1 MSSTSQITDKLL
13 LFVQKLPGRLSVY
26 TLEATNSNF
35 HETSDYNDYVIQEHG
50 TTSIFDK
57 MYKKTEN
64 KLLGLGDFFGKVVN
78 LFRFLLS
85 LTVTHYEKK
94 NFGNNRLLKQ

>member
-64 KLLGLGDFFGKVVN
+64 KLLGLGDFFWKGSKSVPFPTFAHSYT
-78 LFRFLLS
+78 LRK
-85 LTVTHYEKK
+85 EK
-94 NFGNNRLLKQ
+94 LWQ